1 MAEGQGVRISGTV
14 VHVIGSRLRQK
25 WSMQVWWGAEIE
37 TEENRRARKFSEGSK
52 RSGRMVR
59 CS

>member
-1 MAEGQGVRISGTV
+1 MRTSGTV

-25 WSMQVWWGAEIE
+25 WSMQVGWGVVIE
-37 TEENRRARKFSEGSK
+37 TEENRRASKFREGSK